1 MRKVTIAPVL
11 LATMLFIQAPVSAQG
26 FLKKLK
32 DKASSVTDKLLE
44 KKVENA
50 VGIDNSQSNSSTG
63 SSSGSSGKP
72 SNKGGAGL
80 TNSTPPDVVQQIN
93 DADKAHQAGSLSE
106 ARYSIQ
112 QALLGVELQIGRAI
126 LKSFPTTVSGL
137 ERDTLD
143 DKVASA
149 QWGWSNLTIQ
159 RVYKKGD
166 KQLTITVGNNSIYSG
181 MMGVVFNTAYTQS
194 NGETQNYKQIKV
206 KGNNAVIK
214 YDKDEGYAVLVQL
227 GQSGLITW
235 EGINFATE
243 QEMLTAVNTFDID
256 GIKKMLG
263 EK

>member
-1 MRKVTIAPVL
+1 MKKMIIAPVL
-11 LATMLFIQAPVSAQG
+11 LATMLLIQMPAGAQG

-32 DKASSVTDKLLE
+32 EKASNVADRVLD
-44 KKVENA
+44 KKVDSA
-50 VGIDNSQSNSSTG
+50 FGIDGSQPGSST
-63 SSSGSSGKP
+63 SSGRGKP
-72 SNKGGAGL
+72 ANKGGAGL

-93 DADKAHQAGSLSE
+93 DADKAHQAGSFSE

-126 LKSFPTTVSGL
+126 LKSFPSTVTGL

-143 DKVASA
+143 DKVSSA

-159 RVYKKGD
+159 TVYKKGD
-166 KQLTITVGNNSIYSG
+166 KQLTITVGNNSVYSG

-194 NGETQNYKQIKV
+194 NGETQNFKQIKV

-214 YDKDEGYAVLVQL
+214 YEPREGYAVLVQL